1 MIGKLLCS
9 YQKANLWY
17 LINKIMMI
25 GTIVLPSLML
35 KGKIALR
42 MVDLKTCSN
51 FSLVII
57 MELGIILSTEPTTPL
72 LSMRTEVGHLFKD
85 A

>member
-1 MIGKLLCS
+1 
-9 YQKANLWY
+9 
-17 LINKIMMI
+17 
-25 GTIVLPSLML
+25 ML

-42 MVDLKTCSN
+42 KVDLKTYAN
-51 FSLVII
+51 FSLVIM